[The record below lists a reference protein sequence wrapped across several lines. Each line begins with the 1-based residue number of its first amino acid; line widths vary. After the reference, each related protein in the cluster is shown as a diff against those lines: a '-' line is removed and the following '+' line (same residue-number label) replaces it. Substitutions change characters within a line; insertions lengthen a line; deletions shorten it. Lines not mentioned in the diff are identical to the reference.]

1 MSGGAEMITRRQGL
15 SAMGFS
21 IGWFM
26 SSRGAGASPITFTKL
41 PTPDPKKMESGD
53 LVWPKKPGTFV
64 PYDAG
69 PPRDPSADEVKWQ
82 AERDQFISEVA
93 TKAPYF
99 TPQAVER
106 LRNMTYREFYAE
118 YAGAQKPETP
128 GVYSIGGGLYVGH
141 VAIIEIDQNGKRW
154 VIEAL
159 LDQGVIRHSYADWIA
174 GRPEEMVWLGRVK
187 KISSSNRA
195 KIAIEAKKYIGRPYD
210 FWNFD
215 LNDERGF
222 YCSKLAWMCMF
233 RALGLVID
241 GNPDPK
247 RFFWFS
253 PKQLLY
259 VNRVARL
266 FDPGPYG
273 IS

>member
-1 MSGGAEMITRRQGL
+1 
-15 SAMGFS
+15 
-21 IGWFM
+21 
-26 SSRGAGASPITFTKL
+26 
-41 PTPDPKKMESGD
+41 
-53 LVWPKKPGTFV
+53 
-64 PYDAG
+64 
-69 PPRDPSADEVKWQ
+69 
-82 AERDQFISEVA
+82 
-93 TKAPYF
+93 
-99 TPQAVER
+99 
-106 LRNMTYREFYAE
+106 
-118 YAGAQKPETP
+118 
-128 GVYSIGGGLYVGH
+128 
-141 VAIIEIDQNGKRW
+141 
-154 VIEAL
+154 
-159 LDQGVIRHSYADWIA
+159 
-174 GRPEEMVWLGRVK
+174 MVWLGRVK
-187 KISSSNRA
+187 KISSSYRA